1 MFDSE
6 RTTASAA
13 HNYKQRH
20 LMNFQSS
27 EDQIQIYQPGRM
39 SCDSHVSYDDIRDYG
54 NRVRKSAENYARFR
68 QSWSGPLIDIDH
80 QPRDDDDGGGGDEGD
95 EEPAEFGFSTPPPPV
110 WGPSASLPPSHH
122 RKNYRNMSPASKA
135 QAIARGQRELMEM
148 VSKMPE
154 SCYEL
159 SLKDLV
165 ERQPVVEVKQEQ
177 QQVEEHEEVNSKKK
191 KKNDKIKKMEI
202 VKKRNGSVSDNKN
215 KEGFLLKMVFPLA
228 FGTKSNKKNKN
239 KKNKK
244 KSEMGAY
251 SFKVAPRPPVVEGS
265 DHRAAVDDKEWWKKR
280 FEQSESDR
288 SSGSSSNHGSGK
300 SSLSSISSSSLSRNS
315 SRYRHI
321 HVYNFFLDF
330 AHQLPIISDI
340 FRFGVLNNNLPVN
353 C

>member
-1 MFDSE
+1 MSIP
-6 RTTASAA
+6 A
-13 HNYKQRH
+13 
-20 LMNFQSS
+20 L
-27 EDQIQIYQPGRM
+27 EDQIRIYQPGRM

-54 NRVRKSAENYARFR
+54 NRVRKSAEYYAGFR
-68 QSWSGPLIDIDH
+68 QSWSGPLIADLNH
-80 QPRDDDDGGGGDEGD
+80 QLHDDYDDDDDDDGD

-110 WGPSASLPPSHH
+110 WGPSASPPPSHH

-165 ERQPVVEVKQEQ
+165 EQQPVVEVKQEQ
-177 QQVEEHEEVNSKKK
+177 QQVEEQEEVKSMKK

-202 VKKRNGSVSDNKN
+202 VKKKNGSVRDNNN

-228 FGTKSNKKNKN
+228 FGIKNNKKS
-239 KKNKK
+239 KKKKKK
-244 KSEMGAY
+244 KSEMGAH

-265 DHRAAVDDKEWWKKR
+265 DHKAAVDDKEWWKKR
-280 FEQSESDR
+280 FEQSESDQ

-300 SSLSSISSSSLSRNS
+300 SSLSSNSSSSLSRNS
-315 SRYRHI
+315 SRHESGGCLSFSFMRGKKSKN
-321 HVYNFFLDF
+321 VK
-330 AHQLPIISDI
+330 
-340 FRFGVLNNNLPVN
+340 
-353 C
+353 

>member
-6 RTTASAA
+6 RTKTSSVR
-13 HNYKQRH
+13 NYKQQQH
-20 LMNFQSS
+20 LMNMPSS

-54 NRVRKSAENYARFR
+54 NRVRKSAEYYARFR
-68 QSWSGPLIDIDH
+68 QSWSGPLIADTNH
-80 QPRDDDDGGGGDEGD
+80 QLHLHQDDDD

-165 ERQPVVEVKQEQ
+165 EQQPVVEVKQEQ
-177 QQVEEHEEVNSKKK
+177 QQVQEREEVNPKKK
-191 KKNDKIKKMEI
+191 KNNDKIKKMEI
-202 VKKRNGSVSDNKN
+202 VKKKNGSVSDNNN

-228 FGTKSNKKNKN
+228 FGIMNNKKNKN
-239 KKNKK
+239 KNKKKKKK
-244 KSEMGAY
+244 KSEMGSH
-251 SFKVAPRPPVVEGS
+251 SFKVAPRPPPVVEGS
-265 DHRAAVDDKEWWKKR
+265 DHKAAVDDKEWWKKR
-280 FEQSESDR
+280 FEQSESDQ

-300 SSLSSISSSSLSRNS
+300 SSLSSNSSSSLSRNS
-315 SRYRHI
+315 SRHEGGGCLSFSFMRNKKSKN
-321 HVYNFFLDF
+321 VK
-330 AHQLPIISDI
+330 
-340 FRFGVLNNNLPVN
+340 
-353 C
+353 